1 MKEYSILIIEDDE
14 DIREGIRILFSG
26 ENYRITEAGSGEEG
40 LRLFSG
46 DIDLVILDIMMPGI
60 SGLKTCEEIRR
71 ISNVPVLFLTAKSQ
85 ESDKLIGF
93 MAGGDD
99 YLVKPFTYSELLA
112 RTKALLRRY
121 TVYKGKDVTG
131 ESEYDEEGYIIR
143 RSLRVSTTYNEVF
156 RDGRKIELSEIE
168 YKMLLLMMKNP
179 GRIFSTKNLYE
190 SVWNEPYFYISNN
203 TVMVHIRK
211 LRMKIESDP
220 KNPEYIHTVW
230 GKGYRFNASD
240 K

>member
-93 MAGGDD
+93 LACGED
-99 YLVKPFTYSELLA
+99 YMVKPFTYSELLA

-168 YKMLLLMMKNP
+168 YRMLLLMMKNP

-211 LRMKIESDP
+211 LRMKIENDP